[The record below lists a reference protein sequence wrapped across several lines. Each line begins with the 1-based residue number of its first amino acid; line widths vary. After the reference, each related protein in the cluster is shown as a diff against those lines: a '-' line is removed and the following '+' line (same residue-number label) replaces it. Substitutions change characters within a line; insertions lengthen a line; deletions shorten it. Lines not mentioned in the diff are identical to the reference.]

1 MVPYL
6 FEVSEGGETRMGSLE
21 KSYNHLKSS
30 TNSGYYDGMIN
41 TSWDDAGLHNQS
53 WMLSFINAAEWS
65 WSANSPSLEEFTH
78 NFFMNYYGEDSK
90 DMGELYSLLN
100 EASYYYFESFERRV
114 WHYGYIGKTHLPDLP
129 RGDNL
134 EYDEFWNQE
143 YADRIEA
150 SQEQL
155 IKMERARE
163 IIRENQG
170 NSIRNPYDLELFNTC
185 VDLVSHTCRTYL
197 ALSAL
202 ERAVKEAHNQRYIS
216 HQATYQS
223 LENAVAIIDSNLLE
237 RHKVYHEL
245 LAVWEKTRL
254 PKGLSTNEKQFFHR
268 QDRARHFAFRRA
280 DMSYLIYDEEL
291 LGLENYRVK
300 LLEYMDYYRKTY
312 LD

>member
-1 MVPYL
+1 
-6 FEVSEGGETRMGSLE
+6 
-21 KSYNHLKSS
+21 
-30 TNSGYYDGMIN
+30 
-41 TSWDDAGLHNQS
+41 
-53 WMLSFINAAEWS
+53 
-65 WSANSPSLEEFTH
+65 
-78 NFFMNYYGEDSK
+78 MNYYGEDSK

-134 EYDEFWNQE
+134 EYDEFWNRE
-143 YADRIEA
+143 YAGRIEA
-150 SQEQL
+150 SHEQL
-155 IKMERARE
+155 KKMERARE
-163 IIRENQG
+163 IIRENQER
-170 NSIRNPYDLELFNTC
+170 SIRNPYDLELFTTC
-185 VDLVSHTCRTYL
+185 VDLVSHTCQTYL

-223 LENAVAIIDSNLLE
+223 LEDAVAIIDSNLLE

-254 PKGLSTNEKQFFHR
+254 PKGLSTAEKQFFHR